1 MMQADLSIWM
11 KSGNEKESVVQTFRG
26 LKRLAALTVAALCL
40 APVKQVEAQTWD
52 KPAFAKRISD
62 AKAKEGSTLIQY
74 DAQPNYA
81 NWGGITAFFNREYG
95 IRVPP
100 DMKGSGPT
108 LAALLREQGSTVADV
123 AYYNALVAYEAG
135 ERKVHQP
142 YKPAGWE
149 RIPDWCK
156 DPDGMWFCVH
166 QGVIAFVVNTDTLKK
181 ANVPVPKCWA
191 DLLDPKYKGL
201 VAYDDPTV
209 HGTAMEGIFAANIAM
224 GGSTKDFK
232 PGLDYLKKLDANV
245 LRYSRDTSYNPA
257 LRGEIGVWIHAD
269 GSGYKMK
276 WEDRGPIEV
285 VVPCEGT
292 VSVPL
297 AMGMVRWAKRPEMAK
312 AYLDW
317 LLSPEAQGIW
327 ADSYWV
333 PIIQDYMTDKSRQRM
348 KPLHGSYD
356 LIKAVSIAEKRAIIA
371 NYRNA
376 WRDQI
381 RRQ

>member
-1 MMQADLSIWM
+1 MQGVRWLTALM
-11 KSGNEKESVVQTFRG
+11 SGAAVA
-26 LKRLAALTVAALCL
+26 LALTAPGTAGAAEWNKE
-40 APVKQVEAQTWD
+40 AFKARVEA
-52 KPAFAKRISD
+52 ARSA
-62 AKAKEGSTLIQY
+62 EGGTLIQY

-81 NWGGITAFFNREYG
+81 NWGGLTAFFNREYG
-95 IRVPP
+95 VRVPP

-108 LAALLREQGSTVADV
+108 LAALLREQANTVADV
-123 AYYNALVAYEAG
+123 AYYNSLVAYEAG
-135 ERKVHQP
+135 ERGVHQP
-142 YKPAGWE
+142 YKPAGFD

-156 DPDGMWFCVH
+156 DPEGTWFCVH
-166 QGVIAFVVNTDTLKK
+166 QGVIAFIVNTDALKK

-191 DLLDPKYKGL
+191 DLLDPKYQGL

-209 HGTAMEGIFAANIAM
+209 HGTAMEAIFAANMAM
-224 GGSTKDFK
+224 GGSTTDFA
-232 PGLDYLKKLDANV
+232 PGLEYLKKLDKNV
-245 LRYSRDTSYNPA
+245 LRYSRDTSYNPT
-257 LRGEIGVWIHAD
+257 LRGEVAVWLHAD

-276 WEDRGPIEV
+276 WEDGGPIEV
-285 VVPCEGT
+285 IIPCEGT

-297 AMGMVRWAKRPEMAK
+297 AMGMVRWAKRPELAK

-333 PIIQDYMTDKSRQRM
+333 PILPEYMSDQARQRM
-348 KPLHGSYD
+348 TPMHGTYD
-356 LIKAVSIAEKRAIIA
+356 LIKAVSIAEKRGIIG
-371 NYRNA
+371 NYRTA